1 MKPAIKHQRHPF
13 LRSGLILLVLA
24 VGAFGIAVINC
35 RLTTASF
42 SRDEIHGDVGLD
54 LHLMT
59 EAWSKIR
66 SVYVDQTVVKPQAL
80 TYGAI
85 QGMVDAL
92 GDTGH
97 SHFLSPTSVKRE
109 RDFTEGKL
117 EGIGAEVRM
126 KNDQAVIVAPIDGS
140 PARNEIG

>member
-1 MKPAIKHQRHPF
+1 MYGSDHGLYDL
-13 LRSGLILLVLA
+13 LRLPPRIL
-24 VGAFGIAVINC
+24 
-35 RLTTASF
+35 
-42 SRDEIHGDVGLD
+42 DD
-54 LHLMT
+54 
-59 EAWSKIR
+59 
-66 SVYVDQTVVKPQAL
+66 YVDQTVVKPQTL

-97 SHFLSPTSVKRE
+97 SHFLTPISAKRE

-117 EGIGAEVRM
+117 ESIGAEVRM
-126 KNDQAVIVAPIDGS
+126 KNDHPVIVAPIDGS